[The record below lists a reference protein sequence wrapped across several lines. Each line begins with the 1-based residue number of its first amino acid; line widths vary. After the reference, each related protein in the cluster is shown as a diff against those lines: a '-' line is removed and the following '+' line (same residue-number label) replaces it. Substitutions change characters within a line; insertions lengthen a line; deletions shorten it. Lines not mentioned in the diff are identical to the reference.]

1 MSYSLLKEN
10 IELTKNKGKNNEKE
24 TKELESTFRNNKH
37 SQTNFGKIPAYKLQV
52 SQNTTF
58 SFFVWPQVD

>member
-10 IELTKNKGKNNEKE
+10 IELTKNEGKNNEKE

-37 SQTNFGKIPAYKLQV
+37 SQTNFGKIPA
-52 SQNTTF
+52 
-58 SFFVWPQVD
+58 